1 MIAYVSTNI
10 HYDFIMT
17 LKIKNTGG
25 YMYVVYAQN
34 SCHKHY
40 IFGKDS
46 KPQSDAI
53 VCYKITSYYVI

>member
-1 MIAYVSTNI
+1 MHVA
-10 HYDFIMT
+10 
-17 LKIKNTGG
+17 
-25 YMYVVYAQN
+25 YAQN

-53 VCYKITSYYVI
+53 VCYKITSYYRTVGIIGRIYYRQIIGKLSAYSI